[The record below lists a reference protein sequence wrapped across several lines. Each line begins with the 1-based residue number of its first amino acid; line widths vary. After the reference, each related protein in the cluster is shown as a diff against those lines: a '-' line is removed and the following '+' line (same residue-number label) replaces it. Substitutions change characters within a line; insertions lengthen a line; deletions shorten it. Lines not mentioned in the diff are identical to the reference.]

1 MVPHALREALAGFR
15 RAPLLIG
22 TSVAMIAL
30 SLLVVGL
37 FGIAAHNIRVVLEGV
52 EARVQVV
59 TYLHDEATPTEVRN
73 AQEEVSSYP
82 EVAEVLYISREH
94 ALALARAELGDFGAI
109 FSELETNPLPASLE
123 ITMLPGNRTPEIVS
137 SVAARVSEYPFVEE
151 VRYGQDWLD
160 RVFLLR
166 RIAGAA
172 AVVLGGAFAA
182 VAVLIIGAA
191 VRIAIFA
198 RRQEISIMRL
208 VGATDGFVRRP
219 FLLEGLITGLL
230 GAGTALSLT
239 YATHRLLSSAVF
251 PLEWLPDTWI
261 AAGLT
266 GGALLGVLASGIA
279 VRRHLR
285 EV

>member
-1 MVPHALREALAGFR
+1 
-15 RAPLLIG
+15 
-22 TSVAMIAL
+22 
-30 SLLVVGL
+30 
-37 FGIAAHNIRVVLEGV
+37 
-52 EARVQVV
+52 
-59 TYLHDEATPTEVRN
+59 VRN
-73 AQEEVSSYP
+73 AQEEVSRYA

-123 ITMLPGNRTPEIVS
+123 ITLLPGNRTPEIVR
-137 SVAARVSEYPFVEE
+137 SVAKRVSRYPFVEE
-151 VRYGQDWLD
+151 VRYGQDWLE

-172 AVVLGGAFAA
+172 AFVLGGAFAA

-198 RRQEISIMRL
+198 RREEISIMRL
-208 VGATDGFVRRP
+208 VGATDGFIRRP

-230 GAGTALSLT
+230 GGVAALGLT
-239 YATHRLLSSAVF
+239 YATHRLLSTMVF
-251 PLEWLPDTWI
+251 PLEWLPDAWI
-261 AAGLT
+261 ASGLA